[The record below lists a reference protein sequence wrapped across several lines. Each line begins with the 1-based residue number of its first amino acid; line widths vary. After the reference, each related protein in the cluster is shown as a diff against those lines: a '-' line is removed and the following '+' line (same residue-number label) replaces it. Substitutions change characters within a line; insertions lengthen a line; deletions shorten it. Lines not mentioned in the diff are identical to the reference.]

1 MSFQPPHGCNQPI
14 YNMIRSDFHN
24 TGFVDLPSWALP
36 LKYPYWRIRVEGRN
50 KALKRRCYR
59 LIERLKLRL
68 VESGIDIELINAVCR
83 YLVSFKNL
91 AAEHLRYLLANP
103 NPQLRLF

>member
-1 MSFQPPHGCNQPI
+1 
-14 YNMIRSDFHN
+14 MIRSDFHN
-24 TGFVDLPSWALP
+24 TGFVDLPAWSKP

-50 KALKRRCYR
+50 QALKRRCYR

-83 YLVSFKNL
+83 YLVSLRKS
-91 AAEHLRYLLANP
+91 AAEHVKQLLANP